1 MEIPDWR
8 RLNEH
13 LVNKRGPLVYIY
25 IHNGTVQY
33 GPLKTLANTKS
44 VHMGIMEKPL

>member
-13 LVNKRGPLVYIY
+13 LVNTRGPLVYIY
-25 IHNGTVQY
+25 IHNGRDEQD
-33 GPLKTLANTKS
+33 GLQTL
-44 VHMGIMEKPL
+44 VYKPIVYKGV